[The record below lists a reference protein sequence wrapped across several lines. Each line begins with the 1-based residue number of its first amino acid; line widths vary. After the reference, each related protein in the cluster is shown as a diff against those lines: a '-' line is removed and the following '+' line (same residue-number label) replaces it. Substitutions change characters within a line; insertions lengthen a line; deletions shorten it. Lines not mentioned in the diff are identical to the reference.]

1 MRSAAVR
8 ENLRVTPEKA
18 TLTSN
23 RQDALPPRLA
33 LPSALSPPFAGW
45 PHVKIRIHQFP
56 PGFHG
61 IADRYLTVSEPH
73 LPRFE
78 WR

>member
-33 LPSALSPPFAGW
+33 LPSALSPPFGGRAR
-45 PHVKIRIHQFP
+45 VKIRIYQFP
-56 PGFHG
+56 SGFHG
-61 IADRYLTVSEPH
+61 IADRYLIFSEP
-73 LPRFE
+73 
-78 WR
+78 